1 TLFHLAAA
9 HLANIQVARGEL
21 GAARQT
27 HEQALV
33 EAKSIGEPVSP
44 LVALSHAGIGAL
56 RYEWNDLAAA
66 EQHFNEGMAHARL
79 WDQWESLVHLTLGRA
94 HLKQRAG
101 ETQAALQILDELNS
115 PPLEGMDLPLRAY
128 AARLS
133 EPYSASAWL
142 ASNLT
147 EDFLKPKPTSEAYL
161 LDVARLMDSLHAR
174 DDALALIQRLI
185 QFAEDGGRRHTLIR
199 AKVALAMVGDVPE
212 ALVQALQLA
221 EPEGYI
227 STFVDEGEPMQNL
240 LRHLLKQ
247 SRLEPRLCAYV
258 ERLLGAFEPSRRQSM
273 QAGGLI
279 EPLSE
284 RELEVVRYIAEG
296 LSNHEIASRL
306 YLSPNTLKAHTQN
319 IFVKMGVHS
328 RLQAVN
334 KAKELG
340 LIE

>member
-1 TLFHLAAA
+1 M
-9 HLANIQVARGEL
+9 
-21 GAARQT
+21 
-27 HEQALV
+27 
-33 EAKSIGEPVSP
+33 
-44 LVALSHAGIGAL
+44 GAL

-79 WDQWESLVHLTLGRA
+79 WDQWESLVHLALGLA

-101 ETQAALQILDELNS
+101 ETQAALQILDELTS

-128 AARLS
+128 GARLRDPS
-133 EPYSASAWL
+133 SASAWL
-142 ASNLT
+142 ASNVT
-147 EDFLKPKPTSEAYL
+147 GDFLEPTPTSEAYL

-174 DDALALIQRLI
+174 DDALALIRRLI

-199 AKVALAMVGDVPE
+199 AKVALAIVGNLPE
-212 ALVQALQLA
+212 ALVEALQLA
-221 EPEGYI
+221 EPAGYI
-227 STFVDEGEPMQNL
+227 STFVDEGESMQDL
-240 LRHLLKQ
+240 LRHLLNRPQ
-247 SRLEPRLCAYV
+247 LEPRLCAYI
-258 ERLLGAFEPSRRQSM
+258 EKLLGAFEPSRRQPM
-273 QAGGLI
+273 QAEGLI

-296 LSNHEIASRL
+296 LSNQQIAGRL